1 MKERLLFL
9 ICFLCISFML
19 KAADK
24 PVIKISTENV
34 DLIYRVGNNGRLY
47 QSYLG
52 KRLNHATD
60 IAHLPQGSEAYLT
73 HGMEDYFE
81 PAIHIVHNDG
91 NPSTLLKYVSHT
103 RNQVSPGVD
112 EVVITMQDDKYPVTV
127 KLHYVAYQKENL
139 IKTFTEISHREK
151 KPVQLHKYASS
162 MLHLNRAN
170 YFLTEFSGRNSLW
183 NLVKKRL
190 IPSWEYVP
198 ICSALLSSNL
208 HWTESQKRTK
218 VKCWSEH

>member
-1 MKERLLFL
+1 MNNTMKERLLFL

-151 KPVQLHKYASS
+151 KPVQLHKYALSGCSS
-162 MLHLNRAN
+162 SSDSACKNDVSVRSLEEQVQNKNVPRNRIEHILTTSFV
-170 YFLTEFSGRNSLW
+170 FLFVCMWHKDN
-183 NLVKKRL
+183 
-190 IPSWEYVP
+190 IY
-198 ICSALLSSNL
+198 LL
-208 HWTESQKRTK
+208 E
-218 VKCWSEH
+218 

>member
-73 HGMEDYFE
+73 HGMEDY
-81 PAIHIVHNDG
+81 
-91 NPSTLLKYVSHT
+91 
-103 RNQVSPGVD
+103 
-112 EVVITMQDDKYPVTV
+112 
-127 KLHYVAYQKENL
+127 
-139 IKTFTEISHREK
+139 
-151 KPVQLHKYASS
+151 
-162 MLHLNRAN
+162 LNRL
-170 YFLTEFSGRNSLW
+170 F
-183 NLVKKRL
+183 
-190 IPSWEYVP
+190 I
-198 ICSALLSSNL
+198 
-208 HWTESQKRTK
+208 
-218 VKCWSEH
+218 

>member
-1 MKERLLFL
+1 MKERLFFL

-52 KRLNHATD
+52 KKLNHATD

-81 PAIHIVHNDG
+81 PAIHKVNAERKSKVDDNTAKMQSIKW
-91 NPSTLLKYVSHT
+91 L
-103 RNQVSPGVD
+103 GV
-112 EVVITMQDDKYPVTV
+112 
-127 KLHYVAYQKENL
+127 
-139 IKTFTEISHREK
+139 
-151 KPVQLHKYASS
+151 
-162 MLHLNRAN
+162 
-170 YFLTEFSGRNSLW
+170 
-183 NLVKKRL
+183 
-190 IPSWEYVP
+190 
-198 ICSALLSSNL
+198 
-208 HWTESQKRTK
+208 
-218 VKCWSEH
+218 